1 MAMTMQWLDRIRSIK
16 AASDNMVRA
25 VAFRSTTAEMQTK
38 QVHIGSIYIFDLNI
52 VKLRVRVNCW

>member
-1 MAMTMQWLDRIRSIK
+1 MAMTMQWLDKIRSIK

-38 QVHIGSIYIFDLNI
+38 QVHRFNLHI
-52 VKLRVRVNCW
+52 